1 MRLQSIA
8 LFLALGLICS
18 FTQAN
23 EVSTAKENDIRTLL
37 DQTGADKIGIQLG
50 TSLLPMISQGIQM
63 KYPQVTQSTLTKINN
78 EISNIFIEKANA
90 KGGLVDIIVPIY
102 AKHYSHDEIKEL
114 IKFYKTDLGKK
125 TIDIM
130 PVIMTESMAAGQK
143 WGQGLGPEIS
153 LAVQKILAD
162 DNIAPPAA
170 AE

>member
-8 LFLALGLICS
+8 LFLALSLTCV
-18 FTQAN
+18 FAQAD
-23 EVSTAKENDIRTLL
+23 EISTAKENDIRTLL

-50 TSLLPMISQGIQM
+50 SSLLPMISQGIQL
-63 KYPQVTQSTLTKINN
+63 KYPQVTKNTLNKINN
-78 EISNIFIEKANA
+78 EISRIFIEKANA

-114 IKFYKTDLGKK
+114 ITFYKTDLGKK

-130 PVIMTESMAAGQK
+130 PLIMTESMAAGQK

-162 DNIAPPAA
+162 DNVAPANT

>member
-8 LFLALGLICS
+8 LFLALGLVCS
-18 FTQAN
+18 FTQAD
-23 EVSTAKENDIRTLL
+23 EISTAKENDIRTLL

-50 TSLLPMISQGIQM
+50 TSLLPMISQGIQQ
-63 KYPQVTQSTLTKINN
+63 KYPQVTQNTLNKINA

-102 AKHYSHDEIKEL
+102 AKHYTQEEIKEL

-125 TIDIM
+125 TIEIM
-130 PVIMTESMAAGQK
+130 PVIMTESMVAGQK
-143 WGQGLGPEIS
+143 WGQGLGPQIS

-162 DNIAPPAA
+162 DNVAPPAA